1 MSTQQKTSSSTTTA
15 KIIELAQSLLV
26 AFSFA
31 LIFQGFV
38 IQSFVIPTGSM
49 APTLLGQHW
58 LIESSQTGTST
69 TVGLGETR
77 PDTSRL
83 RDWQISRN
91 HRIEPQQGLRTRMG
105 DRIVVVKSLYPFFMP
120 DRFDVAVFKNPTI
133 PYGPSANYIKR
144 IVGLP
149 GESIWLVD
157 GDVFIQKDGD
167 DRFHVAR
174 KSRHVQNS
182 VWQQVHDTQSEPVAP
197 DKLGRRWKGSPW
209 IGEPDADWSGGGHA
223 GFRCDTA
230 NPSTLT
236 WDTSQPGPDDWTA
249 YNMLSP
255 ELRPRYSVS
264 DIRIDATLVPDD
276 SSLEASLMMEVRSHR
291 YRFHVDGT
299 SAGVSMWPVAEPDR
313 ILEVVEPF
321 DGLQAGGPLRLE
333 CIHSDQRLSLRING
347 VQIAE
352 LEYDWTPDARRVRS
366 MGGASKQADGTP
378 AATLAHRLPSK
389 PKIWWSFEGSP
400 LSIPRIRMDRDL
412 YYRPTMLQRMSR
424 VWNEP
429 AEEHREAVR
438 LNKPAA
444 GTHPDTVITLK
455 DDQYFVLGD
464 NSGRSLDGRLWGA
477 PHPYVANQI
486 DDSPFIVP
494 GDLLIGKAWMVYYP
508 APHSPKEGGMGLIPD
523 FGSLRFIQ

>member
-1 MSTQQKTSSSTTTA
+1 MGKV
-15 KIIELAQSLLV
+15 IDLFQSLLV

-58 LIESSQTGTST
+58 LIESSQTGQST
-69 TVGLGETR
+69 PVGLGETR

-83 RDWQISRN
+83 RDWQISRD
-91 HRIEPQQGLRTRMG
+91 HRVESQAGLRTRMG
-105 DRIVVVKSLYPFFMP
+105 DRIVVTKSLYPFFMP
-120 DRFDVAVFKNPTI
+120 DRYDVAVFKNPTI

-157 GDVFIQKDGD
+157 GDVFIQKSGE
-167 DRFHVAR
+167 DRFHIAR
-174 KSRHVQNS
+174 KSPHVQDG
-182 VWQQVHDTQSEPVAP
+182 VWQQVHDTQSQPIEPE
-197 DKLGRRWKGSPW
+197 KLSRAWKGSPW
-209 IGEPDADWSGGGHA
+209 IGEPASDWSPSGHG
-223 GFRCDTA
+223 GFRCATSQ
-230 NPSTLT
+230 PSTLS
-236 WDTSQPGPDDWTA
+236 WDTTQPGPDDWTA

-255 ELRPRYSVS
+255 ELRPRYNVS
-264 DIRIDATLVPDD
+264 DIRIEATLVPDD
-276 SSLEASLMMEVRSHR
+276 DGMQAELLIQARSHVF
-291 YRFHVDGT
+291 RFHVDKST
-299 SAGVSMWPVAEPDR
+299 AGVSMWPASDPQSKV
-313 ILEVVEPF
+313 EVSDSFE
-321 DGLQAGGPLRLE
+321 GLRSGQPLRLE
-333 CIHSDQRLSLRING
+333 CIHADQRLSLTING
-347 VQIAE
+347 QEIAE
-352 LEYDWTPDARRVRS
+352 LEYDWTPYERLVRT
-366 MGGASKQADGTP
+366 MAAPRQQDTGIP

-389 PKIWWSFEGSP
+389 PKISWSFKGSP
-400 LSIPRIRMDRDL
+400 LTVKRIQMDRDL

-444 GTHPDTVITLK
+444 ATHPDTVITLK

-464 NSGRSLDGRLWGA
+464 NSGRSLDGRLWGS
-477 PHPYVANQI
+477 PHPYVATQI

-494 GDLLIGKAWMVYYP
+494 EDLLIGKAWMVYYP
-508 APHSPKEGGMGLIPD
+508 APHSAKDGGMGLIPD
-523 FGSLRFIQ
+523 FGNFRFIR

>member
-1 MSTQQKTSSSTTTA
+1 MSKQQKTSATTMA
-15 KIIELAQSLLV
+15 KVIELLQSLLV

-58 LIESSQTGTST
+58 LIESSQTGMT
-69 TVGLGETR
+69 TPVGLGETR

-83 RDWQISRN
+83 RDWQISRD
-91 HRIEPQQGLRTRMG
+91 HRIEPQNGLRTRMG

-144 IVGLP
+144 LVGLP

-157 GDVFIQKDGD
+157 GDVFIQERGD
-167 DRFHVAR
+167 ERFHVAR
-174 KSRHVQNS
+174 KPRHVQNS
-182 VWQQVHDTQSEPVAP
+182 VWQQVHDTQSQPIDP
-197 DKLGRRWKGSPW
+197 DKLSRPWKGSPW
-209 IGEPDADWSGGGHA
+209 IGAPDADWSKSGHG
-223 GFRCDTA
+223 GFRCDTKDA
-230 NPSTLT
+230 STLT
-236 WDTSQPGPDDWTA
+236 WDRNQPGPDDWTA

-255 ELRPRYSVS
+255 ALRPQYNVS
-264 DIRIDATLVPDD
+264 DIRIEATLVPDE
-276 SSLEASLMMEVRSHR
+276 SSLRAELLLEVRSHR
-291 YRFHVDGT
+291 FRFHVDGST
-299 SAGVSMWPVAEPDR
+299 AGVSMWPVDEPDQ
-313 ILEVVEPF
+313 VVEVSEPF
-321 DGLQAGGPLRLE
+321 SKLQPGHPLRME
-333 CIHSDQRLSLRING
+333 CVHSDQRLTLQING
-347 VQIAE
+347 VPIAE
-352 LEYDWTPDARRVRS
+352 LEYDWTPYERLVQTMAPLSQHDS
-366 MGGASKQADGTP
+366 GIP
-378 AATLAHRLPSK
+378 AATLAHRLPPK
-389 PKIWWSFEGSP
+389 PKIWWAFEGSP
-400 LSIPRIRMDRDL
+400 LTIPRIRMDRDL

-444 GTHPDTVITLK
+444 ATHPDTVITLK
-455 DDQYFVLGD
+455 DDQFFVLGD

-477 PHPYVANQI
+477 PHPYVATQI

-494 GDLLIGKAWMVYYP
+494 RDLLIGKAWMVYYP
-508 APHSPKEGGMGLIPD
+508 APHSLKDGGMGLIPD
-523 FGSLRFIQ
+523 FGSFRFIQ